1 MNEQLIEKIRKY
13 ALSEIEKYN
22 LPLKEHFEAANQKG
36 QELAEKL
43 SADKEIVLL
52 GTMLMDVKLG
62 QAIKEGRGKEHVAM
76 SAAYARE
83 LLAKF
88 NLPVEKEKKIINCI
102 EAHHKEVHFICKE
115 AEICA
120 NADCYRMLVP
130 KNLFLLIAAKI
141 TVGWSLQDALNFAY
155 YKLEEKHN
163 ILTLEMCK
171 KELEPNYQML
181 KKLFEACDAKPVMK

>member
-1 MNEQLIEKIRKY
+1 MQEVIQKAMQMAVK
-13 ALSEIEKYN
+13 EIEETG
-22 LPLKEHFEAANQKG
+22 LPLRIHFDSANEKG

-43 SADKEIVLL
+43 GADKEVVLL
-52 GTMLMDVKLG
+52 GTMLMDVKIG
-62 QAIKEGRGKEHVAM
+62 QANKEGRNKEHVAM

-83 LLAKF
+83 LLAEF
-88 NLPVEKEKKIINCI
+88 NLPAEKVKKVLNCI
-102 EAHHKEVHFICKE
+102 EAHHKDVPFICKE

-141 TVGWSLQDALNFAY
+141 TLGWSLQDALNFAY
-155 YKLEEKHN
+155 YKVEEKHN

-171 KELEPNYQML
+171 KELESNYQML
-181 KKLFEACDAKPVMK
+181 RKLFEALEAKPVIK